1 MNLLQLQVNMTDIL
15 QKIKCFLGLHTF
27 DWHATYQGFSGK
39 QWVVQCPYCLEVKA
53 ETTDQKEQ
61 RGRYHFM
68 MRKRQDDCEFLHNME
83 GSISA
88 YMWAEESES
97 AMFCKC
103 LAKTDAECPKK
114 SNKRNIAHRCWYI
127 EKYAREKYVCDTVRN
142 M

>member
-1 MNLLQLQVNMTDIL
+1 MTDIL

-68 MRKRQDDCEFLHNME
+68 MRKRQDDCEFLDNNG

-88 YMWAEESES
+88 YMWAEETES
-97 AMFCKC
+97 TVSCKC
-103 LAKTDAECPKK
+103 LAKTDDECPKK

-127 EKYAREKYVCDTVRN
+127 GKHARENYVRDSVKNHISRI
-142 M
+142 